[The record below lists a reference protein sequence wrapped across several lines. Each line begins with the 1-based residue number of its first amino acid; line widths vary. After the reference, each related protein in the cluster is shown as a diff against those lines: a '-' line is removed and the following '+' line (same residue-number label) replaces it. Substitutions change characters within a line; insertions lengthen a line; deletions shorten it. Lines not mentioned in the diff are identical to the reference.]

1 MARLFRLRPVTIQVE
16 GRVDWASDEEAGA
29 QENDERDQKELLG
42 LHATWTVDRLRQ
54 AVKQRSRFHSQG
66 SREFTFDLPATQ
78 ID

>member
-1 MARLFRLRPVTIQVE
+1 MARLFRLRPLTIQVE
-16 GRVDWASDEEAGA
+16 GRVDWASNQEAGA
-29 QENDERDQKELLG
+29 HQNYERDQKELLE

-66 SREFTFDLPATQ
+66 SREFTFDLPTTQ